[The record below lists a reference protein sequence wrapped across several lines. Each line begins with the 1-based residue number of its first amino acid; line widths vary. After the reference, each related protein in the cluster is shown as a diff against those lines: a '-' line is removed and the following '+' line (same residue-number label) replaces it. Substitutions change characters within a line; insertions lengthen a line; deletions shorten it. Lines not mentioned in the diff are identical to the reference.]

1 MQTYLVGGAVRNQIL
16 ELPIKDYDYVVV
28 GSSVQEMLDAGYS
41 QVGSHFPVFLHP
53 TTTHEYALAR
63 TEQSTGNNHTDFSCI
78 TNNVSLKE
86 DLYRRDFTINAIAE
100 GVDGTYYDY
109 YGGLAD
115 LNKKQ
120 LRHISE
126 HFKDDPLRVLRGAR
140 FASQLSFT
148 VADET
153 MQLMRDMVAA
163 DMLATLPVER
173 IKGEFD
179 KALMS
184 SDDGFYSFINVLQD
198 IGALDKLLHVFNI
211 NGNNS
216 FYFKN
221 NESYTARIFEIAIA
235 CAKFNVVAFPCKIFI
250 GAKLYKQT
258 QYLVALAK
266 ANVYAEN
273 CASNPEL
280 VLPFINQT
288 IKEMF
293 ADTENSLQD
302 YADILWFTSEFAFK
316 LHIIRDILIKL
327 NQESFEGM
335 TVQDIK
341 NKKLDIV
348 RQHGLANLG

>member
-53 TTTHEYALAR
+53 TTNHEYALAR

-100 GVDGTYYDY
+100 GIDGTYYDY

-115 LNKKQ
+115 LTKKQ

-140 FASQLSFT
+140 FAAQLRFA

-153 MQLMRDMVAA
+153 MQLMRDMVANN
-163 DMLATLPVER
+163 MLATLPMER

-184 SDDGFYSFINVLQD
+184 DSGFHRFINVLQS

-211 NGNNS
+211 NDNDFFDFS
-216 FYFKN
+216 N

-235 CAKFNVVAFPCKIFI
+235 CAEFNVVAFPCKIFI

-288 IKEMF
+288 IREMF
-293 ADTENSLQD
+293 ADTENNLQT
-302 YADILWFTSEFAFK
+302 YADLLWWTSGFALK
-316 LHIIRDILIKL
+316 LHTISNILSKL

-335 TVQDIK
+335 PVQDIK

>member
-53 TTTHEYALAR
+53 TTNHEYALAR

-115 LNKKQ
+115 LTKKQ

-140 FASQLSFT
+140 FAAQLRFA

-198 IGALDKLLHVFNI
+198 IGALDKLLHVFNV
-211 NGNNS
+211 NS
-216 FYFKN
+216 NDSFEFSSG
-221 NESYTARIFEIAIA
+221 ESHTARIFEIAIT
-235 CAKFNVVAFPCKIFI
+235 CAEFNVVAFPCKIFI

-293 ADTENSLQD
+293 ADTENNLQT
-302 YADILWFTSEFAFK
+302 YADLLWLTSGFALK
-316 LHIIRDILIKL
+316 LHTISNILSEINK
-327 NQESFEGM
+327 ESFEGM

-341 NKKLDIV
+341 DKKLDIV
-348 RQHGLANLG
+348 RQHGLANLY